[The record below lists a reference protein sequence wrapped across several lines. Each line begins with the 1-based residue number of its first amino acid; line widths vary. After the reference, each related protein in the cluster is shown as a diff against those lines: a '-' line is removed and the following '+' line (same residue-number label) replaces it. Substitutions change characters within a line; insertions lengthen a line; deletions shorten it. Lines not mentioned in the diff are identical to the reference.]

1 MSRAR
6 NVANLGDGIVTA
18 DITDGQVTAGKLAST
33 LDLTGKTVTL
43 PAGTAGSGNYQLI
56 GETNMDGATQV
67 AFDSIPSWA
76 TDILLVIDSPGYN
89 ANSETQIQLRSN
101 GANIGSGYRSW
112 MKNFGGG
119 SFSTQ
124 GQFTGSHRVF
134 TSGDTFDLSGQ
145 IRVVKVRDGASDY
158 WTIQSIVMAVDNDTL
173 GIGVGSL
180 QTASTVNGIRIY
192 SNNGTSTFDG
202 GYARCYAR
210 GEA

>member
-6 NVANLGDGIVTA
+6 NIADLGDGIATA
-18 DITDGQVTAGKLAST
+18 DIDDGAVTAGKLNST

-43 PAGTAGSGNYQLI
+43 PSGTAGNGNYELI
-56 GETNMDGATQV
+56 GETDMDGATQV

-76 TDILLVIDSPGYN
+76 TDILLVIDSPALSSGT
-89 ANSETQIQLRSN
+89 ETQIQLRS
-101 GANIGSGYRSW
+101 GAANIGSGYRSW
-112 MKNFGGG
+112 MKNVGG
-119 SFSTQ
+119 SSLTTQ

-134 TSGDTFDLSGQ
+134 TTNTGDITGQ
-145 IRVVKVRDGASDY
+145 IRVLKVRDGATHY
-158 WTIQSIVMAVDNDTL
+158 WTIQSLVISAVSDTL

-180 QTASTVNGIRIY
+180 QTTSTVNGIRIY